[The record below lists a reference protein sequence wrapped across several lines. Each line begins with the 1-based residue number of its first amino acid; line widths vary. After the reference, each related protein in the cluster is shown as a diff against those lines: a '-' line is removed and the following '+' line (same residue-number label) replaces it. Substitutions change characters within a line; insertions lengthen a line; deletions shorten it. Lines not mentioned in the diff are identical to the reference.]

1 MTNSITRL
9 SREMMYVSD
18 NVFYILFSILILLIC
33 IIVVYWFYTRKRMQ
47 ELQHQIPANVLKS
60 YLDSVIQN
68 SNALKSSLFR
78 GGGLDTGEGI
88 PSVVPGGSL
97 PTGNVDG
104 AQLAS
109 KNAEIAALNGQ
120 IANKDSLIRDLEA
133 QLNVVEQSGSNSDS
147 AQIITNLNSEIAQLK
162 AQVETLKTASA
173 TAGDSSAEV
182 SALASERDELQA
194 RLKEYEMIEGDLA
207 DLRKFKQE
215 NEQLKAQLADSG
227 AAPVMQEPTE
237 PSEPSEPEIDLTP
250 EAEPEV
256 DLSPEPDEFTSPEEE
271 PVEAPEPVEIP
282 EPETLMEE
290 APEVFEESFDEPTM
304 DAAPE
309 PIEEAEAPAPAPV
322 ADVAAEK
329 APDNESAEQKSA
341 EELLSEFEKMLG

>member
-33 IIVVYWFYTRKRMQ
+33 VIVVYWFYTRKRMQ

-78 GGGLDTGEGI
+78 GGGLEAGEGI

-133 QLNVVEQSGSNSDS
+133 QLGAVEQSGDNSDS
-147 AQIITNLNSEIAQLK
+147 AQIITNLNSEIAELK
-162 AQVETLKTASA
+162 SQVEVLKS
-173 TAGDSSAEV
+173 SSASVGDNSAEL
-182 SALASERDELQA
+182 SALSSERDELQA

-215 NEQLKAQLADSG
+215 NEQLKAQLAEGGGTPSTP
-227 AAPVMQEPTE
+227 APEV
-237 PSEPSEPEIDLTP
+237 DLTP
-250 EAEPEV
+250 DPEPEV
-256 DLSPEPDEFTSPEEE
+256 DLSPEPEEVIAPDEE
-271 PVEAPEPVEIP
+271 PVEAPEPVEVP
-282 EPETLMEE
+282 EPESLSDNTTEFFEEPIEE
-290 APEVFEESFDEPTM
+290 ATTQ
-304 DAAPE
+304 AAPE
-309 PIEEAEAPAPAPV
+309 PIEEAEAPAPT
-322 ADVAAEK
+322 AAAAEVTGEK
-329 APDNESAEQKSA
+329 APENEATEQKSA

>member
-1 MTNSITRL
+1 
-9 SREMMYVSD
+9 MYVSD

-33 IIVVYWFYTRKRMQ
+33 VIVVYWFYTRKRMQ

-78 GGGLDTGEGI
+78 GGGLETGEGI

-133 QLNVVEQSGSNSDS
+133 QLGAVEQSGDNSDS

-162 AQVETLKTASA
+162 SQVDTLKAASA
-173 TAGDSSAEV
+173 SAGDNSAEL
-182 SALASERDELQA
+182 SALSSERDELQA

-215 NEQLKAQLADSG
+215 NEQLKAQLAEGGGTPSTP
-227 AAPVMQEPTE
+227 APEV
-237 PSEPSEPEIDLTP
+237 DLTP
-250 EAEPEV
+250 DAEPEV
-256 DLSPEPDEFTSPEEE
+256 DLSPEPEEVVAPDEA
-271 PVEAPEPVEIP
+271 PVEAPEPVEVP
-282 EPETLMEE
+282 EPAPENLMDE
-290 APEVFEESFDEPTM
+290 APEFFEEPIEEATM
-304 DAAPE
+304 EAAPE
-309 PIEEAEAPAPAPV
+309 PIEEAEAPAPAPAAAEV
-322 ADVAAEK
+322 AGEK
-329 APDNESAEQKSA
+329 APENEAAEQKSA

>member
-1 MTNSITRL
+1 MTGTITRL

-33 IIVVYWFYTRKRMQ
+33 VIVVYWFYTRKRMQ

-78 GGGLDTGEGI
+78 GGGLDSGEGI

-104 AQLAS
+104 AELAS
-109 KNAEIAALNGQ
+109 KNAEIAALKGQ
-120 IANKDSLIRDLEA
+120 VANKESLIRDLEV
-133 QLNVVEQSGSNSDS
+133 QLSAAGGDDS
-147 AQIITNLNSEIAQLK
+147 ESAAIITKLNAEIAELK
-162 AQVETLKTASA
+162 AQIEALKAASA
-173 TAGDSSAEV
+173 AQSDTSSEV
-182 SALASERDELQA
+182 DALKSERDELQS

-215 NEQLKAQLADSG
+215 NELLKAQLAQVGGDP
-227 AAPVMQEPTE
+227 APAQP
-237 PSEPSEPEIDLTP
+237 
-250 EAEPEV
+250 EPEV
-256 DLSPEPDEFTSPEEE
+256 DPTPAPGPEIDVTPEPAEVPVPEEE
-271 PVEAPEPVEIP
+271 PTVAPTPEEVPAPTPEPTPEEPIAEAAPEPV
-282 EPETLMEE
+282 MEE
-290 APEVFEESFDEPTM
+290 
-304 DAAPE
+304 APE
-309 PIEEAEAPAPAPV
+309 PIEEAAAPAASEE
-322 ADVAAEK
+322 AKGSDTG
-329 APDNESAEQKSA
+329 EQKSA

>member
-33 IIVVYWFYTRKRMQ
+33 VIVVYWFYTRKRMQ

-78 GGGLDTGEGI
+78 GGGLETGEGI

-133 QLNVVEQSGSNSDS
+133 QLGAVEQSGDNSDS

-162 AQVETLKTASA
+162 SQVDTLKAASA
-173 TAGDSSAEV
+173 SAGDSSAEL
-182 SALASERDELQA
+182 SALSSERDELLA

-215 NEQLKAQLADSG
+215 NEQLKAQLAEG
-227 AAPVMQEPTE
+227 GGT
-237 PSEPSEPEIDLTP
+237 PSTPAPEIDLTP
-250 EAEPEV
+250 DTEPEV
-256 DLSPEPDEFTSPEEE
+256 DLSPEPEEVVAPDEA
-271 PVEAPEPVEIP
+271 PVEAPEPVEVP
-282 EPETLMEE
+282 EPAPENLMDE
-290 APEVFEESFDEPTM
+290 APEFFEEPIEEATM
-304 DAAPE
+304 EAAPE
-309 PIEEAEAPAPAPV
+309 PIEEAEAPAPVPAAAEV
-322 ADVAAEK
+322 AGEK
-329 APDNESAEQKSA
+329 APENEAAEQKSA

>member
-33 IIVVYWFYTRKRMQ
+33 VIVVYWFYTRKRMQ

-78 GGGLDTGEGI
+78 GGGLETGEGI

-133 QLNVVEQSGSNSDS
+133 QLGAVEQSGDNSDS

-162 AQVETLKTASA
+162 SQIETLKAASES
-173 TAGDSSAEV
+173 AGDSSAEL
-182 SALASERDELQA
+182 SALSSERDELQA

-215 NEQLKAQLADSG
+215 NEQLKAQLAEGGGTPSKP
-227 AAPVMQEPTE
+227 APEV
-237 PSEPSEPEIDLTP
+237 DLTP
-250 EAEPEV
+250 DAEPEV
-256 DLSPEPDEFTSPEEE
+256 DLSPEPEEVVAPDEA
-271 PVEAPEPVEIP
+271 PVEAPEPVEVP
-282 EPETLMEE
+282 EPAPDNLMAEASEFFEEPIEE
-290 APEVFEESFDEPTM
+290 ATM
-304 DAAPE
+304 EAAPE
-309 PIEEAEAPAPAPV
+309 PIEEAEAPAAAAAEV
-322 ADVAAEK
+322 AGEK
-329 APDNESAEQKSA
+329 APENEAADQKSA